1 MSRTVFC
8 RKYQSEQEGLARP
21 PFPGPKGQDIYDN
34 VSKQAWQE
42 WLHEQTMLINEKHL
56 NVMDPEAKGGS
67 PLSACW
73 QVNGGA
79 GFVPSA
85 AFALRAKRQQVV
97 VTGGGG
103 VARHHKKGPA
113 LLSEA
118 FCMVPGGGITPERDG
133 PGSETLPG

>member
-56 NVMDPEAKGGS
+56 NLMDVNNRKYLQAQMDRFFNNEPFDQAEGYVPPEK
-67 PLSACW
+67 
-73 QVNGGA
+73 
-79 GFVPSA
+79 
-85 AFALRAKRQQVV
+85 
-97 VTGGGG
+97 
-103 VARHHKKGPA
+103 
-113 LLSEA
+113 
-118 FCMVPGGGITPERDG
+118 
-133 PGSETLPG
+133 